1 MTSNRNNGRNTDGT
15 FAKGNKGRPKGAR
28 HKSTLAT
35 LALIDGEAE
44 ALTCKAIE
52 LALSGDVTA
61 LKLCLERLAPPR
73 KETPVQFDL
82 PPLEG
87 AAAAVAAFQSI
98 LGGVAN
104 GNLTPSEASKLAVL
118 VEGYRKALETEEFEH
133 RLDALEEREA

>member
-1 MTSNRNNGRNTDGT
+1 MTSDRNNGRNTDGT
-15 FAKGNKGRPKGAR
+15 FAKGNMGRPKGAR